1 MMRWREIPFSHPR
14 AKIAIFCMAIFL
26 WFFVASSKQ
35 YVHVLHVPI
44 HTVNLPEDKVFLQ
57 APPPYA
63 EVRFRGRGTSLI
75 LLGLFGDPHIDLNL
89 SGLTSPFVMHLA
101 VAQVRWASSIDV
113 QALEIVQ
120 PDTVNIH
127 LGDKDGHPK

>member
-1 MMRWREIPFSHPR
+1 MRWREIIFSHSR
-14 AKIAIFCMAIFL
+14 AKIAIFCMAVFL

-35 YVHVLHVPI
+35 YMEVLHIPI
-44 HTVNLPEDKVFLQ
+44 HTVNLPEGKVFLQ

-75 LLGLFGDPHIDLNL
+75 LLDLFGDAHIDLNL
-89 SGLTSPFVMHLA
+89 SGLTSPYFFHLT
-101 VAQVRWASSIDV
+101 VAHVHWASGIDV

-120 PDTVNIH
+120 PDSLEI
-127 LGDKDGHPK
+127 LLDDKGNHQP

>member
-1 MMRWREIPFSHPR
+1 MRWREILFSHVR
-14 AKIAIFCMAIFL
+14 AKIAIFCVAVFL

-35 YVHVLHVPI
+35 YMDILRVPI
-44 HTVNLPEDKVFLQ
+44 HTENLPEEKVFLQ

-75 LLGLFGDPHIDLNL
+75 LLDLFGDAHIDLNL
-89 SGLTSPFVMHLA
+89 TGLTSPYVFHLT
-101 VAQVRWASSIDV
+101 VAQVHWAPGIDV

-120 PDTVNIH
+120 PDSLEIL
-127 LGDKDGHPK
+127 LGDKSHHQP